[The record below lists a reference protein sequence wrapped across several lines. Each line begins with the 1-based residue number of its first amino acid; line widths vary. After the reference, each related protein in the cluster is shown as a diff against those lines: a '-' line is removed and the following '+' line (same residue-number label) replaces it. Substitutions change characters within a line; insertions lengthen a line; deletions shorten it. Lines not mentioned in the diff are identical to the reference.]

1 MAVSLTLR
9 GALLALLL
17 HTAGAFEANSSAIFR
32 RGHHHSSPHAELMAR
47 QNDDGTTSCSTSN
60 PCRIGCCGNGGNPN
74 NAYICGTGEDFCGP
88 SCISN
93 CDYKAEC
100 NPGGWDPR
108 YVASERCPLNV
119 CCSTFGFCGVSRDF
133 CGDREVPQ
141 PRCSENSGTTRKRR
155 IAYYEGWSPG
165 RPCDVMT
172 PLQVPLGF
180 YTHINVAFAF
190 INPRTFRVE
199 AMDGVPND
207 ITRQI
212 ASLKGA
218 DPGLRVFISLGGW
231 TFNDPG
237 PTRFTFSQI
246 AASHSAQEAFA
257 DSLISFMFHYNLD
270 GVDIDWEYPGADD
283 RGGIPAD
290 YGNFVT
296 WMNQLRNRLNRSG
309 RKFELTITVP
319 SSYWYLQHFDL
330 QGLARALDWINVMTY
345 DLHGTW
351 DSNSPWIGAV
361 ALGHTNLTEIKMT
374 FDLFWRNNIDP
385 DQLVFGVGFYGRSF
399 TMANPNCMAAGCPF
413 TRGANPGPCTL
424 NEGTLS
430 AAEVRRVIAGG
441 NAKVFLDREAAVEI
455 VTWDDDQWI
464 SYDDLPTL
472 QMKIRYANSRCIGGV
487 MVWAV
492 DLDDL
497 QYTSTNE
504 LARAM
509 GMGALAKPLST
520 TPPMSYAED
529 EGVRWW

>member
-1 MAVSLTLR
+1 MGQRLAALPTRAQLAAVAMAGTQTTRKFTYGVFSSFSSRWLIS
-9 GALLALLL
+9 
-17 HTAGAFEANSSAIFR
+17 NS
-32 RGHHHSSPHAELMAR
+32 
-47 QNDDGTTSCSTSN
+47 
-60 PCRIGCCGNGGNPN
+60 
-74 NAYICGTGEDFCGP
+74 YICGTGEAFCGP

-190 INPRTFRVE
+190 INPTTFRVE

-246 AASHSAQEAFA
+246 AASRSAQEAFA

-290 YGNFVT
+290 YANFVT

-309 RKFELTITVP
+309 RKFEVTITVV
-319 SSYWYLQHFDL
+319 SGADL
-330 QGLARALDWINVMTY
+330 WFRGKL
-345 DLHGTW
+345 
-351 DSNSPWIGAV
+351 
-361 ALGHTNLTEIKMT
+361 LT
-374 FDLFWRNNIDP
+374 
-385 DQLVFGVGFYGRSF
+385 
-399 TMANPNCMAAGCPF
+399 
-413 TRGANPGPCTL
+413 
-424 NEGTLS
+424 
-430 AAEVRRVIAGG
+430 
-441 NAKVFLDREAAVEI
+441 
-455 VTWDDDQWI
+455 DDDSPAPTGI
-464 SYDDLPTL
+464 SNTL
-472 QMKIRYANSRCIGGV
+472 TCRV
-487 MVWAV
+487 
-492 DLDDL
+492 
-497 QYTSTNE
+497 
-504 LARAM
+504 
-509 GMGALAKPLST
+509 
-520 TPPMSYAED
+520 
-529 EGVRWW
+529 